1 MNGLSEFASAIISAT
16 NPWQTFIDGL
26 NSAIPGLGSVVDF
39 VSSNFVPI
47 LAFLGTFITGIII
60 PALTK
65 WAIQA
70 WATAAANYA
79 ALAPI
84 LIPVLAI
91 AAAVGLLVAAWQN
104 NWFGI
109 RDATAAAWA
118 YLQPILQQ
126 LWQWLQVNVPLAIAA
141 AVAAFWAIVA
151 GAQQAGTAI
160 STWFGQA
167 VVWRQKKTARPS
179 GEAVLYSRE
188 QISEIDS

>member
-65 WAIQA
+65 WAQ
-70 WATAAANYA
+70 TAVKTALINYA

-109 RDATAAAWA
+109 RDITAAAWA
-118 YLQPILQQ
+118 YLEPILTQ
-126 LWQWLQVNVPLAIAA
+126 LWEWLSINIPIAIAA
-141 AVAAFWAIVA
+141 TVAIYF
-151 GAQQAGTAI
+151 
-160 STWFGQA
+160 
-167 VVWRQKKTARPS
+167 
-179 GEAVLYSRE
+179 LYCLFSHAN
-188 QISEIDS
+188 DLFV

>member
-1 MNGLSEFASAIISAT
+1 M
-16 NPWQTFIDGL
+16 
-26 NSAIPGLGSVVDF
+26 
-39 VSSNFVPI
+39 I
-47 LAFLGTFITGIII
+47 LAVVV
-60 PALTK
+60 PALWSFLFAAETGAVFAVAAMAPLILTIG
-65 WAIQA
+65 AIG
-70 WATAAANYA
+70 
-79 ALAPI
+79 L
-84 LIPVLAI
+84 
-91 AAAVGLLVAAWQN
+91 AVGLLVAAWTN

-109 RDATAAAWA
+109 QQAVSSAWA

>member
-1 MNGLSEFASAIISAT
+1 MSPRFFIPAVNGLSEFASAVIGAA

-26 NSAIPGLGSVVDF
+26 NSAVPGLGYIVDF
-39 VSSNFVPI
+39 VSGNFLPI
-47 LAFLGTFITGIII
+47 LSSIAVVVLSVIV
-60 PALTK
+60 PAIWT
-65 WAIQA
+65 WIAV
-70 WATAAANYA
+70 TAKA
-79 ALAPI
+79 ALVNLAAFW
-84 LIPVLAI
+84 PVYLTVGLI

-104 NWFGI
+104 NWGGI

-126 LWQWLQVNVPLAIAA
+126 LWEWLQVNVPLAIAA

-167 VVWRQKKTARPS
+167 VV
-179 GEAVLYSRE
+179 
-188 QISEIDS
+188 